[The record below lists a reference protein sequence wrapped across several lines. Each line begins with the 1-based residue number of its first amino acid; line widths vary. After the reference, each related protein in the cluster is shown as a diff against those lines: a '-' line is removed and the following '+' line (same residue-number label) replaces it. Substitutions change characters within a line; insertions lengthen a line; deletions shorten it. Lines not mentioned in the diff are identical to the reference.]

1 MPPASSLWGRAVHTA
16 IVLLSLGMAVA
27 VAAGSLADH
36 AALITNRNL
45 AADRAER
52 AAASFIEGCSSQGC
66 DRKTI
71 IAKVGDRS
79 DQTVLESC
87 VHSSGGAAVLRVGAS
102 VPWRP
107 RVFTGLT
114 PATAT
119 VAVDLGGF
127 SALAIAVLDQ
137 C

>member
-1 MPPASSLWGRAVHTA
+1 MHTA

-36 AALITNRNL
+36 AELITERNL

-52 AAASFIEGCSSQGC
+52 AAASFIEGCGSQGC
-66 DRKTI
+66 DRTTI
-71 IAKVGDRS
+71 NAEAGDRS
-79 DQTVLESC
+79 EGTSLDSC
-87 VHSSGGAAVLRVGAS
+87 VHSSGGAEVLRVRAS
-102 VPWRP
+102 VVWTP
-107 RVFTGLT
+107 RVFTGLA

-119 VAVDLGGF
+119 VAIDLGGF
-127 SALAIAVLDQ
+127 SAAANAVLDQ